1 MPVHGTRRTRAV
13 LAVVALALMTVVSAV
28 SGLNVALPDLARE
41 TGASQ
46 TQLTWIVDAYT
57 VVFAG
62 LLLFAGALGD
72 RFGRKHLLTAG
83 LVVFG
88 AAALA
93 GAMTDDPGALI
104 VVRAVMGLGAAGIM
118 PTTLSVITT
127 SFPAE
132 ERPKAVGV
140 WVGVAGG
147 GAVLGLFATGLLL
160 EWFAWNSFFVLNVGL
175 AVLALVGTL
184 AVVPDSVD
192 PAADGLDTV
201 GAFLS
206 LVAVGGVVLGIIEG
220 PEQGWGDPL
229 TLGALATGVA
239 AGSLF
244 VLWELKHPH
253 PLLDPRLFRL
263 RGFSAGSLAIAIQ
276 FFASFGLFFT
286 VLQYLQFVADLSSL
300 MAAVCL
306 LPLPLVMIP
315 LARNAPRIAA
325 RVGYRRIAPVG
336 LGLTAAGLLVISTV
350 GTDFVYGW
358 FAVGLVVFAMGMAL
372 AGTPSTTAI
381 TEALPHQKQ
390 GVASAVNDTAREL
403 GSALGIAIL
412 GSALNQAYRDG
423 MAEAVRSLPAQAR
436 EAALSSIAFASS
448 PQVEAAG
455 AAARPVVEAARRSFV
470 DGVHGALVVAAAVAL
485 VGAVAVLL
493 LAPRGRGS
501 AVASQRV
508 PGDAE
513 LEDQLAQQ
521 RQRDPDD
528 VAVVALDARDEGP
541 AEAVDRE
548 GARHA

>member
-239 AGSLF
+239 AGLLF

-436 EAALSSIAFASS
+436 EAALSSIAFTSS